1 MIIRIT
7 LLFFIL
13 LAAKIIELEDVAEKS
28 ELLAI
33 ILVLGFIAV
42 PIYLIFKILQEMQ
55 TIKKELHS
63 KLKDKSKKNKI
74 NFGPKFS
81 D

>member
-1 MIIRIT
+1 MISRIT

-33 ILVLGFIAV
+33 ILVVGFIAV
-42 PIYLIFKILQEMQ
+42 PIYLSYKILQEMH
-55 TIKKELHS
+55 TIKKEIQS
-63 KLKDKSKKNKI
+63 KLKDKSKKI
-74 NFGPKFS
+74 
-81 D
+81 

>member
-1 MIIRIT
+1 MISRIT

-33 ILVLGFIAV
+33 ILVIGFIAV

-63 KLKDKSKKNKI
+63 KLKDKSKKIK
-74 NFGPKFS
+74 
-81 D
+81 